1 MIEDLLFA
9 DVILPLPLDYRFT
22 YRVPA
27 AFQARI
33 KVGARVI
40 VQFGK
45 RKFFSALVCNLHQNE
60 PTGEFE
66 IKDIDAILDEE
77 PIVGVKQLQLWEWI
91 SNYYCC
97 TLGEVYKAAL
107 PSGLKLESQTK
118 ICINPDAIVTNE
130 ITDKENAIL
139 LLLESRK
146 SATIQD
152 LNRFLG
158 QQSSLAVLKLLLEKN
173 AVIVEEQL
181 RESYKPKVVST
192 VRLNPEFQSEEKLNE
207 MLGLLSKKARKQE
220 QLLKIFLSE
229 TMFGELNLTEIGKK
243 ELLEI
248 ANSSDA
254 VLKGLEE
261 KQVLEVFQKETDRI
275 TRNHSADLL
284 IKDLSEPQHIAY
296 NEILSQFEVHQTV
309 LLYGVTSSGKT
320 EIYIRLIEEQL
331 KLGKQVLYLVPEIG
345 LTTQIINRLK
355 TAFGNMA
362 GIYHSKFNDAERV
375 EIWFNVLNNNSG
387 RRSNPYRVILGARS
401 SIFLPF
407 SNLGLIIVDEE
418 HENSYKQF
426 DPAPRYN
433 ARDMAILMGNLHGAK
448 VLLGSATPS
457 YETYFNARSNKYGLV
472 NLTERFLGIKL
483 PELISA
489 NTQEATKRK
498 LMRSVFTP
506 ELYSE
511 ISTALANREQ
521 VILFQNRRGFAP
533 YVQCGSCG
541 WIPKCKYCDVS
552 LTYHKNRSSLI
563 CHYCGHTMSMVSK
576 CGECSS
582 EDIKP
587 RGVGTEKIED
597 EIKLLFP
604 EARVAR
610 MDLDT
615 TRAKRAYEQLIWQF
629 ETGKIDIL
637 VGTQMVTKG
646 LDFDNVRVV
655 GVLNADN
662 LLNYPDFR
670 SYERSFQL
678 ITQVSGRAGRK
689 NKQGRVI
696 VQTSQPN
703 HPVILDVTENNFNQ
717 LFNRQMSERKMF
729 RYPPYF
735 RLIKIVVKHQNKERL
750 DLAAIHLATSFRSLF
765 NSNVLG
771 PEYPVVG
778 RIQTWFQKEILI
790 KIPRD
795 GKIQEAKS
803 KIMEVI
809 NQTKA
814 QPNNS
819 NLIVY
824 ADVDPM

>member
-1 MIEDLLFA
+1 MIDELLFA

-22 YRVPA
+22 YRIQT
-27 AFQARI
+27 AFQERI

-45 RKFFSALVCNLHQNE
+45 RKFFSALVYGLHQNQ
-60 PTGEFE
+60 PTGDFE

-77 PIVGVKQLQLWEWI
+77 SIIGAKQIQLWEWMA
-91 SNYYCC
+91 NYYCC
-97 TLGEVYKAAL
+97 SLGEVYKAAL

-118 ICINPDAIVTNE
+118 VCINPDAIVSNE
-130 ITDKENAIL
+130 ITDKENAVL

-152 LNRFLG
+152 LNKFLG
-158 QQSSLAVLKLLLEKN
+158 QQSSLAVLKILLEKN

-192 VRLNPEFQSEEKLNE
+192 VRLNPEYQSEEKLNE
-207 MLGLLSKKARKQE
+207 ILDQLSRKAKKQE
-220 QLLKIFLSE
+220 QLLKVFLSE
-229 TMFGELNLTEIGKK
+229 TLFGNQKRSEIEKK

-254 VLKGLEE
+254 ALKSLED
-261 KQVLEVFQKETDRI
+261 KSILEIFQKETDRI
-275 TRNHSADLL
+275 NRIHNNDLV
-284 IKDLSEPQHIAY
+284 IKDLSLAQQKAY
-296 NEILSQFEVHQTV
+296 DEIVDHFNVHQTV
-309 LLYGVTSSGKT
+309 LLHGVTSSGKT

-331 KLGKQVLYLVPEIG
+331 NLGKQVLYLVPEIG

-355 TAFGNMA
+355 IAFGSLA

-375 EIWFNVLNNNSG
+375 EIWFNVLGNSSG
-387 RRSNPYRVILGARS
+387 RTTNPYKVILGTRS
-401 SIFLPF
+401 SVFLPF

-472 NLTERFLGIKL
+472 SLTERFQGIELPKL
-483 PELISA
+483 VPA
-489 NTQEATKRK
+489 NVQEATKRK

-506 ELYSE
+506 ELFSE
-511 ISTALANREQ
+511 ITTALANREQ

-533 YVQCGSCG
+533 YVQCGNCG
-541 WIPKCKYCDVS
+541 SIPKCKYCDVS

-563 CHYCGHTMSMVSK
+563 CHYCGHTVSMISRCVE
-576 CGECSS
+576 CGSD
-582 EDIKP
+582 DIKT
-587 RGVGTEKIED
+587 RGFGTEKIED
-597 EIKLLFP
+597 EIKQLFP

-615 TRAKRAYEQLIWQF
+615 TRAKKAYEQLIWQF

-646 LDFDNVRVV
+646 LDFDHVRVV
-655 GVLNADN
+655 GVLNADS

-689 NKQGRVI
+689 NRQGIVV

-703 HPVILDVTENNFNQ
+703 HPVILDVASNNFNQ
-717 LFNRQMSERKMF
+717 LFNRQMNERKMF

-735 RLIKIVVKHQNKERL
+735 RLIKVVVKHQNRERL
-750 DLAAIHLATSFRSLF
+750 DLVAMHLAAALRSIF
-765 NSNVLG
+765 NRNVLG

-778 RIQTWFQKEILI
+778 KIQTWFQKEILI
-790 KIPRD
+790 KVARD
-795 GKIQEAKS
+795 GKIQEAKV
-803 KIMEVI
+803 KIMEI
-809 NQTKA
+809 IHQTKA

>member
-22 YRVPA
+22 YRVPE

-33 KVGARVI
+33 KIGARVI

-45 RKFFSALVCNLHQNE
+45 RKFFSALVYNLHQNH

-66 IKDIDAILDEE
+66 IKDIDAILDED
-77 PIVGVKQLQLWEWI
+77 PIIGAKQLQLWEWI
-91 SNYYCC
+91 ASYYCC
-97 TLGEVYKAAL
+97 SLGEVYKAAL

-118 ICINPDAIVTNE
+118 VCINPDAIIGSE
-130 ITDKENAIL
+130 ITDRENAVL

-152 LNRFLG
+152 LNRFIG

-192 VRLNPEFQSEEKLNE
+192 VRLNPDFQSEEKLNE
-207 MLGLLSKKARKQE
+207 VLDTLSKKAKKQE

-229 TMFGELNLTEIGKK
+229 TLFGDQNQTEIGKK

-248 ANSSDA
+248 ADASDA
-254 VLKGLEE
+254 ALKALED
-261 KQVLEVFQKETDRI
+261 KQILEVFLKETDRI
-275 TRNHSADLL
+275 DRNHQADLM
-284 IKDLSEPQHIAY
+284 IKELSDAQQTAY
-296 NEILSQFEVHQTV
+296 IEIVDQFYEHQTV
-309 LLYGVTSSGKT
+309 LLHGVTSSGKT

-355 TAFGNMA
+355 TAFGDLA

-375 EIWFNVLNNNSG
+375 EIWFNVLGNNSG
-387 RRSNPYRVILGARS
+387 RTTNPYKVILGARS

-407 SNLGLIIVDEE
+407 SDLGLIIVDEE

-472 NLTERFLGIKL
+472 NLTERFQGIELPKL
-483 PELISA
+483 IPA

-506 ELYSE
+506 ELFSE
-511 ISTALANREQ
+511 ISTALANKEQ

-541 WIPKCKYCDVS
+541 QIPKCRYCDVS

-563 CHYCGHTMSMVSK
+563 CHYCGHTKAMVSRCSE
-576 CGECSS
+576 CGSD
-582 EDIKP
+582 DIKT
-587 RGVGTEKIED
+587 RGFGTEKIED
-597 EIKLLFP
+597 EIKQLFP
-604 EARVAR
+604 DARVAR

-646 LDFDNVRVV
+646 LDFDHVRVV

-689 NKQGRVI
+689 KEQGRVI

-703 HPVILDVTENNFNQ
+703 HPVILDVAANNFNQ
-717 LFNRQMSERKMF
+717 LFNRQMAERKLF

-735 RLIKIVVKHQNKERL
+735 RLIKIVVKHQNRERL
-750 DLAAIHLATSFRSLF
+750 DLAAMHLATAFRNLF
-765 NSNVLG
+765 NKNVLG

-778 RIQTWFQKEILI
+778 KIQTWFQKEILI

-795 GKIQEAKS
+795 GKIQETKAKIVE
-803 KIMEVI
+803 IM
-809 NQTKA
+809 NKTKA

-819 NLIVY
+819 SLIVY